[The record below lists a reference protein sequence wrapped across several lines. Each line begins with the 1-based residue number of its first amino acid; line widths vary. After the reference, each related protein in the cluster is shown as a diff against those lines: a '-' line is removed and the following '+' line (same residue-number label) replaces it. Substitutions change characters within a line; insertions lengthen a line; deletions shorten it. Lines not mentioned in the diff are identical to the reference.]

1 MRLPPGL
8 KRPNPQDVKDGRFS
22 NPHDEARRRWG
33 RARVLPGGLSPRRTG
48 ARRVRPRQPG
58 TAAERRLVERVIGR
72 HLSAGELTEAIKLLR
87 AGAKLKEMEIN
98 ERIES
103 ILRPDE

>member
-1 MRLPPGL
+1 
-8 KRPNPQDVKDGRFS
+8 
-22 NPHDEARRRWG
+22 
-33 RARVLPGGLSPRRTG
+33 
-48 ARRVRPRQPG
+48 VRPRQPG

-72 HLSAGELTEAIKLLR
+72 HLSTEELTEAIKLLR

-103 ILRPDE
+103 ILRPEE